1 MDPQKFADFR
11 EIADAEGGWFSDNKL
26 RLFDPVKIKEVSE
39 KLPSSMTGGRFFQ
52 NVVNSINYIDDA
64 SFKVFFETTLRKLDL
79 TKVYTPVLP
88 LEPTN
93 QHWLASAATS
103 VLTFSKDSQPI
114 FITDCIL
121 TKEHLENV
129 ISGLFEHSI
138 PVILLSVFVSKEV
151 VQHTTEKNIQLVYSS
166 VLPSLSSKPWFQLVY
181 IDDSSFEQV
190 KKTLES
196 VGIERP
202 DLPMVYFNYTH
213 DIDAHCSHFFQLLEG
228 CREPSTDR
236 VAKYISVINTVAPA
250 AVEVPPITECERLH
264 TPSPK
269 NSSSS
274 LSTELTQSQSLSKQV
289 TWWSLNQL
297 MTMDDE
303 TKNTLNKE
311 FLRWVFCNV
320 LTDPSPKI
328 RVVFTFDDFATI
340 RHSIVPEQ
348 LIPFFWFASL
358 CYSRNINVV
367 DMYRE
372 FGAHESDDSPMTI
385 EELVYHLTFLLAG
398 GWANMSY
405 TCPMETTQ
413 TEIPVKYTFDP
424 REFYNI
430 VKILENI

>member
-1 MDPQKFADFR
+1 MDPQKFTDFR
-11 EIADAEGGWFSDNKL
+11 EIVDAEGGWFCNDNL
-26 RLFDPVKIKEVSE
+26 RLFDPSKIREVSE
-39 KLPSSMTGGRFFQ
+39 KLPSLVTGGRFFQ

-64 SFKVFFETTLRKLDL
+64 SFKVFFETTLRKLDT

-93 QHWLASAATS
+93 QHWLASAATL
-103 VLTFSKDSQPI
+103 VLTFSKDGQPI

-129 ISGLFEHSI
+129 ISGLSEYSVGI

-151 VQHTTEKNIQLVYSS
+151 VQHANEKNIQLVYSS
-166 VLPSLSSKPWFQLVY
+166 VLPSLSSKPWFQLV
-181 IDDSSFEQV
+181 EPT
-190 KKTLES
+190 KEMLEAI
-196 VGIERP
+196 GIERP
-202 DLPMVYFNYTH
+202 DIPMVYFNYVH
-213 DIDAHCSHFFQLLEG
+213 DIEAHCSHFFQLLEG
-228 CREPSTDR
+228 CREPSVDR
-236 VAKYISVINTVAPA
+236 VARYIAVINTVAPA
-250 AVEVPPITECERLH
+250 AVEVPPITACESLRV
-264 TPSPK
+264 PSPSRETL
-269 NSSSS
+269 SSS
-274 LSTELTQSQSLSKQV
+274 QSAISKQV
-289 TWWSLNQL
+289 TWYSLNQL

-385 EELVYHLTFLLAG
+385 EELVYRLTFLLAG

-405 TCPMETTQ
+405 TCPIETTQ